1 MLEHKHL
8 IVRARLE
15 KPPLN
20 LDNVE
25 TWVKELG
32 EGELSSGETEEGIYA
47 ILTGPTMLVAARF
60 WNPDLLQLDVCAAE
74 IKPTDVFDHIEDFI
88 ILTKSHLFL
97 DRTNTIQQQ
106 QIY

>member
-1 MLEHKHL
+1 MVEHKHL
-8 IVRARLE
+8 IVRAELE
-15 KPPLN
+15 KPPVDLN
-20 LDNVE
+20 VVE
-25 TWVKELG
+25 EWVKKLG
-32 EGELSSGETEEGIYA
+32 DGEMISGATDQGMFCSIVGS
-47 ILTGPTMLVAARF
+47 TNMVAARF
-60 WNPDLLQLDVCAAE
+60 WNPDLLQLDVFASD

>member
-8 IVRARLE
+8 IVRAELE
-15 KPPLN
+15 HPPGDLET
-20 LDNVE
+20 VE
-25 TWVKELG
+25 KWVRELG
-32 EGELSSGETEEGIYA
+32 DGELVSDTSEQGIFSVLVGPSS
-47 ILTGPTMLVAARF
+47 MVAARF
-60 WNPDLLQLDVCAAE
+60 WTPDLLQLDVCAAE
-74 IKPTDVFDHIEDFI
+74 IKPTDVFDHIDKFI

>member
-8 IVRARLE
+8 IVRAKLE
-15 KPPLN
+15 KPPADIDRVN
-20 LDNVE
+20 
-25 TWVKELG
+25 TWVEQLG
-32 EGELSSGETEEGIYA
+32 DGALTSSATSEGMYSVLVGETS
-47 ILTGPTMLVAARF
+47 MVAARF
-60 WNPDLLQLDVCAAE
+60 WNPGLLQLDVCASE
-74 IKPTDVFDHIEDFI
+74 INPTDVFDHIEEFV

>member
-8 IVRARLE
+8 IVRAELE
-15 KPPLN
+15 TPPVDLIAAEN
-20 LDNVE
+20 
-25 TWVKELG
+25 WVRKLG
-32 EGELSSGETEEGIYA
+32 EGELSSGNTEEGMFA
-47 ILTGPTMLVAARF
+47 ILTGPKMLIAARF

-74 IKPTDVFDHIEDFI
+74 IKPTDVFDYIDEFI

>member
-15 KPPLN
+15 NPPSN
-20 LDNVE
+20 LAEVE
-25 TWVKELG
+25 NWVKKLG
-32 EGELSSGETEEGIYA
+32 EGEIVSDVSEEG
-47 ILTGPTMLVAARF
+47 TFSVLVGYTSMIAARF

-74 IKPTDVFDHIEDFI
+74 IKPTDVFDYIDEFV

>member
-8 IVRARLE
+8 IIRAELE
-15 KPPLN
+15 KPPTSLSI
-20 LDNVE
+20 VE
-25 TWVKELG
+25 EWVNKLG
-32 EGELSSGETEEGIYA
+32 EGELSSGKTEEGIFA
-47 ILTGPTMLVAARF
+47 ILTGPTMMIAARF
-60 WNPDLLQLDVCAAE
+60 WDPDLLQLDVCASE
-74 IKPTDVFDHIEDFI
+74 IQPTDVFDHIEDFV